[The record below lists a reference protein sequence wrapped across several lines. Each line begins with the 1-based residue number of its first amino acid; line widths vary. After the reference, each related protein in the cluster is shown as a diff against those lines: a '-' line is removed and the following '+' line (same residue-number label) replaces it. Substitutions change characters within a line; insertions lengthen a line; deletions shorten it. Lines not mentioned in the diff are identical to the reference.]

1 MASTP
6 DPNRGSEVTAFS
18 IVMIILPT
26 ITVVLRVWS
35 RLTPKSQ
42 RFWWDDWFAI
52 ASLVCT
58 ARYPINHA
66 VLNLLSRRKAVR
78 ACNAIHI
85 NAVGVGR
92 AWSSF
97 QSTFPGANGPGSQVR
112 LRN

>member
-6 DPNRGSEVTAFS
+6 GPNRGPEVVAFS

-26 ITVVLRVWS
+26 IAVALRLWS

-58 ARYPINHA
+58 ARHPINR
-66 VLNLLSRRKAVR
+66 VLRYRKAIR

-85 NAVGVGR
+85 HTVGVRRGR

-97 QSTFPGANGPGSQVR
+97 
-112 LRN
+112 